1 MRLPGTSLIFR
12 RPSQGFPGEIPD
24 VPPCVPHDDG
34 AMKDEDETQPSPAEN
49 AGQHAEGPTTSD
61 RPAAQGP
68 ATDSG
73 SQAGPPPSGSEPP
86 SPGGYGPEGHPQQG
100 AYVRPPRLT
109 RRAHGQDR
117 VIGGVAGGIA
127 DYFGVDPLLV
137 RLAFA
142 GFSLLGGGGIVLYVL
157 GWIFIPERG
166 EGEVVGRARRVD
178 SAKYLGI
185 GLIAIATLILVDG
198 IGWGDG
204 GFGPFEHL
212 FFATILVGLGVFLL
226 RSSDSE
232 SAPAHPPP
240 PPPPVHSYAPAA
252 PSAGVT
258 TTPYSATATTGQTQ
272 PIPSSTYAASPIG
285 YEVPEKKAKRRERS
299 QLGLLTLAAVLL
311 ITGAAALLNNLD
323 VTSFD
328 GGQLSALA
336 LTVLGIGLIVGAW
349 WGRARWLIWI
359 GVLMFPFVAFFSL
372 VDLSMVSID
381 GEVGEINLRPVDQIE
396 VAGGYELLAGEALID
411 LRDFEFSPGEDARL
425 SIDMAVG
432 ETTVRVPRDVYVDA
446 DLSLQAGEVVF
457 FDSRHTGQGVRVVD
471 TDGDPESDARLVLEV
486 DGALGAVSVERSTE
500 TATIEDQVSQTDE
513 NSEKPKRRERER
525 P

>member
-1 MRLPGTSLIFR
+1 
-12 RPSQGFPGEIPD
+12 
-24 VPPCVPHDDG
+24 
-34 AMKDEDETQPSPAEN
+34 MKDDDETQPSPAED
-49 AGQHAEGPTTSD
+49 AGQHVEGAPAPD
-61 RPAAQGP
+61 RPAAEGP

-73 SQAGPPPSGSEPP
+73 SQAGPPTPGSKPPP
-86 SPGGYGPEGHPQQG
+86 SGGYGPPSSEAHPQG

-109 RRAHGQDR
+109 RRAHRQDR

-137 RLAFA
+137 RLAFV

-178 SAKYLGI
+178 AAKYLGM

-198 IGWGDG
+198 IGFDSGDG

-232 SAPAHPPP
+232 REPAHP
-240 PPPPVHSYAPAA
+240 PPPPVHSYASAA
-252 PSAGVT
+252 PTVGGT
-258 TTPYSATATTGQTQ
+258 TTPYTSPTGQTQ
-272 PIPSSTYAASPIG
+272 PIPSSTFAASRTG
-285 YEVPEKKAKRRERS
+285 YEIRDRKARPREHS

-311 ITGAAALLNNLD
+311 ITGVAALLNNLE

-336 LTVLGIGLIVGAW
+336 LTVLGLGLIVGAW
-349 WGRARWLIWI
+349 LGRARWLIWI

-372 VDLSMVSID
+372 VDLSMVSFD
-381 GEVGEINLRPVDQIE
+381 GEVGELNLRPVDQTEISK
-396 VAGGYELLAGEALID
+396 GYELLAGEALID
-411 LRDFEFSPGEDARL
+411 MSDFEFSPGEDARL
-425 SIDMAVG
+425 NIDMAVG
-432 ETTVRVPRDVYVDA
+432 ETTVRVPRDVYVEA
-446 DLSLQAGEVVF
+446 DLSLQAGEIVF
-457 FDSRHTGQGVRVVD
+457 FDTERTGQGVGIVD
-471 TDGDPESDARLVLEV
+471 SDGDPESDARLTLVV
-486 DGALGAVSVERSTE
+486 DGALGTVQIERSTE
-500 TATIEDQVSQTDE
+500 RAMLEEQVSDTEE
-513 NSEKPKRRERER
+513 NTEKPKRRERER